1 MATWWAF
8 SRHALR
14 EIFKCNQSLLRTKS
28 SGILNFL
35 SCAQLNVQAFQH
47 VHTSGPFFQE
57 LKSLSGRN
65 QQIVLITKAVSK
77 NHVLSE

>member
-1 MATWWAF
+1 MAMWWAF

-57 LKSLSGRN
+57 SLDGISR
-65 QQIVLITKAVSK
+65 LYLSK
-77 NHVLSE
+77 NHILSE